1 MAQFHV
7 VDFPSASGNN
17 VHVEKNI
24 SRHNLTQL
32 KIHDEFMM
40 GSSRHSHLQF
50 ENLKTNQP

>member
-17 VHVEKNI
+17 VHVSENVF
-24 SRHNLTQL
+24 RHNLTQL

-40 GSSRHSHLQF
+40 GSSRQSHLQF
-50 ENLKTNQP
+50 GDLKTNQP